1 MKLKKNKMLLYKTKK
16 NQTGKG
22 NRILISI
29 TVLGSA
35 GPIRFV
41 VNEEE
46 LVAVVID
53 TALKSY
59 AREGRLP
66 VLGSDFSN
74 FVLYCPT
81 AGTEALS
88 PWETIGSL
96 GVRNFMLFKKS
107 SQGEK
112 AVDDGKQ
119 SAMARKGG
127 GSWKAWFNKSVSRK
141 IVSHSAF

>member
-1 MKLKKNKMLLYKTKK
+1 MLLYKHKK
-16 NQTGKG
+16 NHANKG
-22 NRILISI
+22 NRLLISI

-46 LVAVVID
+46 LVATVID

-66 VLGSDFSN
+66 VLGSDLTAFY
-74 FVLYCPT
+74 LYCPS

-96 GVRNFMLFKKS
+96 GVRNFMLCKKPSQKVEEGGGEGKSVAMGGRKS
-107 SQGEK
+107 SN
-112 AVDDGKQ
+112 
-119 SAMARKGG
+119 
-127 GSWKAWFNKSVSRK
+127 SWKAWFNKSLNLK
-141 IVSHSAF
+141 ISSH

>member
-1 MKLKKNKMLLYKTKK
+1 MLLYKQKK
-16 NQTGKG
+16 NHAGKG
-22 NRILISI
+22 SRLLISI

-41 VNEEE
+41 VNEQE
-46 LVAVVID
+46 LVAAVID

-66 VLGSDFSN
+66 VLGSDLNN
-74 FVLYCPT
+74 FVLYCPN

-96 GVRNFMLFKKS
+96 GVRNFMLCKKPQQVENGGGIEDEGKSVTIGGRKS
-107 SQGEK
+107 SN
-112 AVDDGKQ
+112 
-119 SAMARKGG
+119 
-127 GSWKAWFNKSVSRK
+127 SWKAWFNKSLNLK
-141 IVSHSAF
+141 ISSH